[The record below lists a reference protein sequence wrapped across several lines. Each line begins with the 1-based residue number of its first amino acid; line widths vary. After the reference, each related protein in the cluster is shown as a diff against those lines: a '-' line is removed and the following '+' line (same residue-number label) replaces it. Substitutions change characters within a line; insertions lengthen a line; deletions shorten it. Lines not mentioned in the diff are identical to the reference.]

1 MRKTRG
7 GSSLPRETAGSRPT
21 REQFTLFG
29 RRDRW
34 LMLVLGSLMGMA
46 AIAAGSWFDLQRVKR
61 QFLGEAG
68 LALMVASE
76 RMSNADTALI
86 SLASLY
92 QASGLMSA
100 KDQAAIATEI
110 LQSHDELLGM
120 LHLRP
125 VQGNERSAVE
135 QELGAIGGGA
145 IRLREPEDDGG
156 LRTAGKRSSY
166 LVVDFAAPKGLT
178 SQLLGLDV
186 LATAPLADAATRAI
200 QTGRIAR
207 SGPILIAGEQRSYL
221 LFRPIYHGYHIPG
234 EPERRST
241 DLKAMA
247 GVLVDLGRVFTE
259 TSDIDRNLR
268 VSLGG
273 PNASV
278 TQVLLSKG
286 EEGMGSHRGGL
297 LPEFSVSQPLAAHGN
312 GLTLTMSTQTVLADI
327 RVATLLIALL
337 SAIVLMLTVAIFYRS
352 KRVARLQ
359 SLIAH
364 STLIDE
370 KERAQVTLHSI
381 ADGVITTDLHGRVD
395 YMNSVAA
402 EMIGRSIQHCL
413 GKRIGDLFQ
422 LVDEREGKTLRNP
435 VDRCLTE
442 STTTQVEEPAVMV
455 RSDGKRI
462 AVHDTAAPIHDS
474 NGHLLGA
481 VLVIRDVSRERQL
494 TSQIEYQALH
504 DELTGLIN
512 RRGFERELK
521 NALEDTKRNRSEHAL
536 CYIDLDDFKI
546 VNDTCGHSAGDELL
560 RRIASNLQ
568 LRVRKNDIL
577 ARLGGDEFGLLLR
590 NCPLQ
595 RAEEIARGIRDEVRD
610 VRFHWDDKLF
620 TVGASIGVVSI
631 DEYSEDMTEILSA
644 ADSACYIAKDLGRN
658 RVHIFAPDDTKVVR
672 RLGEMQWPQRI
683 REALQG
689 SGFLL
694 YAQRMKLLQDD
705 TEGEDIMEFLL
716 RLRGDNEEIIPPGA
730 FIPAAERYN
739 LMRDIDTWVVDRA
752 FELIAHEQTLQPTS
766 RPRVYAINLSGQ
778 SLDDDEMAQL
788 VRTRIQ
794 QFGVNPRSVC
804 FEITET
810 SAIANLSRATAL
822 MKDLRELG
830 CRFALDD
837 FGTGLSSF
845 AYLKK
850 LPVDYLKIDGEFV
863 RDLLKDPVDRA
874 MVETINNIGH
884 VLRLKTIAESVE
896 SEATLEAVRRI
907 GVDYA
912 QGFEIAKP
920 APIVRPSR

>member
-1 MRKTRG
+1 
-7 GSSLPRETAGSRPT
+7 
-21 REQFTLFG
+21 
-29 RRDRW
+29 
-34 LMLVLGSLMGMA
+34 
-46 AIAAGSWFDLQRVKR
+46 
-61 QFLGEAG
+61 
-68 LALMVASE
+68 
-76 RMSNADTALI
+76 
-86 SLASLY
+86 
-92 QASGLMSA
+92 
-100 KDQAAIATEI
+100 
-110 LQSHDELLGM
+110 
-120 LHLRP
+120 
-125 VQGNERSAVE
+125 
-135 QELGAIGGGA
+135 
-145 IRLREPEDDGG
+145 
-156 LRTAGKRSSY
+156 
-166 LVVDFAAPKGLT
+166 
-178 SQLLGLDV
+178 
-186 LATAPLADAATRAI
+186 
-200 QTGRIAR
+200 
-207 SGPILIAGEQRSYL
+207 
-221 LFRPIYHGYHIPG
+221 
-234 EPERRST
+234 
-241 DLKAMA
+241 
-247 GVLVDLGRVFTE
+247 
-259 TSDIDRNLR
+259 
-268 VSLGG
+268 
-273 PNASV
+273 
-278 TQVLLSKG
+278 
-286 EEGMGSHRGGL
+286 
-297 LPEFSVSQPLAAHGN
+297 
-312 GLTLTMSTQTVLADI
+312 
-327 RVATLLIALL
+327 
-337 SAIVLMLTVAIFYRS
+337 
-352 KRVARLQ
+352 
-359 SLIAH
+359 
-364 STLIDE
+364 
-370 KERAQVTLHSI
+370 
-381 ADGVITTDLHGRVD
+381 
-395 YMNSVAA
+395 
-402 EMIGRSIQHCL
+402 
-413 GKRIGDLFQ
+413 
-422 LVDEREGKTLRNP
+422 
-435 VDRCLTE
+435 
-442 STTTQVEEPAVMV
+442 
-455 RSDGKRI
+455 
-462 AVHDTAAPIHDS
+462 
-474 NGHLLGA
+474 
-481 VLVIRDVSRERQL
+481 
-494 TSQIEYQALH
+494 
-504 DELTGLIN
+504 
-512 RRGFERELK
+512 
-521 NALEDTKRNRSEHAL
+521 LEDTKRNRSEHAL